1 MKHEKKKSPFFQ
13 KLKKDLLR
21 NKSLYIMILPIV
33 IYYLV
38 FHYYPMYGAQIAF
51 KNYKPIKGILE
62 SDWVGFKHFITFFKS
77 VYAERLIGNTLMIN
91 LKNLIFGFPAPIILA
106 LLLNEV
112 KNMRFK
118 RTIQT
123 VSYLPH
129 FISSVVIC
137 GMVIKFVATDG
148 FITKFL
154 TLFGYTKQ
162 NLLLNPDLFQPI
174 YVISEIWQG
183 IGWESIIY
191 IAAIS
196 GINSELYEAAKIDG
210 AGKWKQT
217 WHVTLPSIRPTIVTM
232 LILRVGSMM
241 NLGFEKVFLLY
252 NEAVYEKADV
262 ISTYVYR
269 KGIEELG
276 YSFSTAVGLMN
287 SVINLILLVT
297 ANKISKKYTESG
309 LW

>member
-1 MKHEKKKSPFFQ
+1 MRCEKNEKIFFQ
-13 KLKKDLLR
+13 RLKKDLLR

-51 KNYKPIKGILE
+51 KNYKPIKGILG
-62 SDWVGFKHFITFFKS
+62 SDWVGFKHFIAFFKS
-77 VYAERLIGNTLMIN
+77 VYAERLISNTLMIN

-112 KNMRFK
+112 KNIHFK
-118 RTIQT
+118 KIIQT

-154 TLFGYTKQ
+154 TLFGYPKQ

-183 IGWESIIY
+183 IGWGSIIY

-241 NLGFEKVFLLY
+241 SLGFEKVFLLY

-287 SVINLILLVT
+287 SVINLILLVA